1 MCVKTIVDAN
11 AFRHLGEEARNS
23 AGHQIRGWITRGD
36 GLIVYSSGNN
46 QYACELKRN
55 NDVQDLLRDYHQR
68 GLAIDVGDEAMGAA
82 LEGIPGPPTRRSDDP
97 HMLALAGATGATVL
111 FSCDDR
117 LCQDF
122 ANTTVLGNVGRQRRR
137 SVPSVFI
144 HSPAD
149 IGGASVRRNFFARRR
164 CRAR

>member
-1 MCVKTIVDAN
+1 MCVKTIVDAS
-11 AFRHLGEEARNS
+11 AFRHLGEETRNS
-23 AGHQIRGWITRGD
+23 AGHQIRGWISRGD
-36 GLIVYSSGNN
+36 GVIVYSPGNT

-68 GLAIDVGDEAMGAA
+68 GLAVDVGDAEVDAA
-82 LEGIPGPPTRRSDDP
+82 LEDIPGRPTRRSDDP
-97 HMLALAGATGATVL
+97 HVLALAGATGATVL

-117 LCQDF
+117 LRQDF
-122 ANTTVLGNVGRQRRR
+122 ANPTVLSNVGRQCRR

-149 IGGASVRRNFFARRR
+149 TGGANARSNFLARRR
-164 CRAR
+164 CRTR